1 MPITHKRKVSIAVA
15 VSVTVVVVGV
25 VLALYF
31 GNVLVPRYTC
41 KNGACVSDYMGSIK
55 DKHYVCSQTLYTN
68 PSLIFNVD
76 DVVSGADDKRVA
88 NSITVLT
95 LGYVDTSKF
104 KAGDLMSWDISATA
118 TTTAENQVC
127 LAGAVVNAASFFA
140 AVNGT
145 YRGWG
150 DGSWAWKVGEFNH
163 LFPGPMV
170 DPGTNVLN
178 NSKMTR
184 FGTDVINKT
193 GVFVLGDKID
203 TNPIVADFSG
213 GPVGTKSGRCTRSAS
228 ATAKLDLG
236 VKSAVLPANG
246 IGSTAYMAILW
257 FTHTTA
263 DPITFSITKDNINF
277 TTAK

>member
-1 MPITHKRKVSIAVA
+1 MVITHKQKVKIAIA
-15 VSVTVVVVGV
+15 VSVSVAVVGV

-118 TTTAENQVC
+118 TTTAGNQVC
-127 LAGAVVNAASFFA
+127 LAGAVVNATAFFA

-145 YRGWG
+145 YMGWG

-170 DPGTNVLN
+170 DQGANVLN

-184 FGTDVINKT
+184 FGTVVVNKT
-193 GVFVLGDKID
+193 GVLLLGDKID
-203 TNPIVADFSG
+203 TDATATEYVG
-213 GPVGTKSGRCTRSAS
+213 GPEGSKSGRCTSAAS
-228 ATAKLDLG
+228 TVAKIRVNKTGAALPLD
-236 VKSAVLPANG
+236 G
-246 IGSTAYMAILW
+246 IGPEAYLAFIW
-257 FTHTTA
+257 FTRTTT
-263 DPITFSITKDNINF
+263 DPITFSITKDNILF
-277 TTAK
+277 TTK